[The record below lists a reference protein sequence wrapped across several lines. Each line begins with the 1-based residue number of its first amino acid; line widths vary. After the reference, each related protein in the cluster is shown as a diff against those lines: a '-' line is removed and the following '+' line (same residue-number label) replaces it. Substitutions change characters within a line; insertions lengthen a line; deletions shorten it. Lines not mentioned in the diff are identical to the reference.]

1 MKFNRFDVVNGT
13 CIEEIYGQSRYG
25 FSQSD
30 TTDFYDMEELM
41 ENDGYRGTT
50 ISFYDYETGKVYT
63 PFDQERNVLYG
74 DPVFWQECFWFL
86 RADFDLGVVTLLRYV
101 PGQAP
106 YEVTQLNIE
115 DVNLYN
121 LGITGEGVHITSGD
135 DDFVCYYP
143 ERFSFTLGAEE
154 SVMLIADSKVYLSKW
169 VEEGWDDENNCATD
183 DYKYYE
189 KIVVRDFEGNLISEE
204 IGSLDQR
211 PDGSWWI
218 S

>member
-25 FSQSD
+25 CAKSD

-143 ERFSFTLGAEE
+143 ERFSFTPGAEE
-154 SVMLIADSKVYLSKW
+154 SVMLIADGRVYLSKW
-169 VEEGWDDENNCATD
+169 VEEGWDEENDCATE

-189 KIVVRDFEGNLISEE
+189 KVVVRDMEGNLISEE

-211 PDGSWWI
+211 PDGTWWI